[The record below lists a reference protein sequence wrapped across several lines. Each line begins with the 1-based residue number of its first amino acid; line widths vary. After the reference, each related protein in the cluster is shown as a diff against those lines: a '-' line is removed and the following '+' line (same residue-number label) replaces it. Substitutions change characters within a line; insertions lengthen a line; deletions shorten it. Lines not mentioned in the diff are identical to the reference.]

1 MHKMVRKSLCKSTR
15 TRNRPERLRETEDPP
30 TVEEL
35 LPPTDPP
42 PCEAVPTDPP
52 TCRPV
57 HNLMEETVASTVQ
70 VEEGR
75 GRHPSD
81 NYSKVEL
88 YEKWNA
94 AKKALCD
101 SKEDNDML
109 LKQMKVVEKE
119 IVYYQRKVDDCE
131 SVKDRYQQSCTTVHQ
146 LKTDKKV
153 LADQLKAAV
162 SEARRVEASK
172 QDAKD
177 LMLSKHRHEQECLKL
192 LHQSELSKKGL
203 EQAKGNI
210 ALEAKEDKIKTLKS
224 DITVLLHKAK
234 QYDNIA
240 ASGIKSMMALKA
252 FNERAT
258 SR

>member
-1 MHKMVRKSLCKSTR
+1 
-15 TRNRPERLRETEDPP
+15 
-30 TVEEL
+30 
-35 LPPTDPP
+35 
-42 PCEAVPTDPP
+42 
-52 TCRPV
+52 
-57 HNLMEETVASTVQ
+57 MEVAVASAVQ
-70 VEEGR
+70 VEEVR

-101 SKEDNDML
+101 SKVDNDMIS
-109 LKQMKVVEKE
+109 KQMKVVEKE
-119 IVYYQRKVDDCE
+119 ILYYQRKVDDCE
-131 SVKDRYQQSCTTVHQ
+131 SVKHKYQQSCTSVHQ
-146 LKTDKKV
+146 LKIDKKV

-162 SEARRVEASK
+162 SEVRRVEASK

-177 LMLSKHRHEQECLKL
+177 LMLCKYNHDEERIKL
-192 LHQSELSKKGL
+192 LHQSELSKKVL
-203 EQAKGNI
+203 EQVKVSM
-210 ALEAKEDKIKTLKS
+210 ALEAKEDRIKTLQS
-224 DITVLLHKAK
+224 EITLLLHKAK

-252 FNERAT
+252 FSERAT